1 VASYTHDACKFFSRR
16 FEHVDGQQHT
26 ANINS
31 FLDGSMGAYASAN
44 NGHLPKTI
52 IVYRAGLNRSQ
63 QVLKEA
69 DDYIAE
75 LDRMWEV
82 NAPGVSKPCI
92 TIIHTS
98 KRSAIR
104 LFQKKGNM
112 YDNCGAGTVIDDG
125 ITSANVF
132 DFELV
137 ANNTKFPPP
146 PTPHP
151 YASFPSLL
159 RFVCQHFCDCFV
171 YDYF

>member
-1 VASYTHDACKFFSRR
+1 VASYTHDACKFFSRH
-16 FEHVDGQQHT
+16 FEHIDGQQHI

-31 FLDGSMGAYASAN
+31 FLDGAMGAYATAN
-44 NGHLPKTI
+44 NLHLPKTI

-82 NAPGVSKPCI
+82 NAPGVEKPCI

-104 LFQKKGNM
+104 LFQKRGNFVH
-112 YDNCGAGTVIDDG
+112 NCDAGTVVDDN

-137 ANNTKFPPP
+137 ANNTKCPPP
-146 PTPHP
+146 PPPPPPLFYGLLH
-151 YASFPSLL
+151 SFMLPLPL
-159 RFVCQHFCDCFV
+159 
-171 YDYF
+171 YF

>member
-1 VASYTHDACKFFSRR
+1 MASYTHDACKFFSRR

-26 ANINS
+26 ANIKT
-31 FLDGSMGAYASAN
+31 FLDGAMGAYATAN
-44 NGHLPKTI
+44 NGFLPKTI

-63 QVLKEA
+63 QVLIEA

-75 LDRMWEV
+75 LDRMWQV
-82 NAPGVSKPCI
+82 NAPGVPKPCI

-112 YDNCGAGTVIDDG
+112 MDNCAAGTVIDDN

-137 ANNTKFPPP
+137 ANNTKCNP
-146 PTPHP
+146 PHP
-151 YASFPSLL
+151 PHSASSYVSS
-159 RFVCQHFCDCFV
+159 RFFCR
-171 YDYF
+171 

>member
-1 VASYTHDACKFFSRR
+1 MASYTHDACKFFSRR

-31 FLDGSMGAYASAN
+31 FLDGAMGAYATAN
-44 NGHLPKTI
+44 NGFLPKTI

-63 QVLKEA
+63 QVLTEA

-75 LDRMWEV
+75 LDRMWQV
-82 NAPGVSKPCI
+82 NAPGVPKPCI

-104 LFQKKGNM
+104 LFLKRGNIM
-112 YDNCGAGTVIDDG
+112 DNCTAGTVIDDS

-137 ANNTKFPPP
+137 ANNTK
-146 PTPHP
+146 
-151 YASFPSLL
+151 YASPVFPTLL
-159 RFVCQHFCDCFV
+159 
-171 YDYF
+171 